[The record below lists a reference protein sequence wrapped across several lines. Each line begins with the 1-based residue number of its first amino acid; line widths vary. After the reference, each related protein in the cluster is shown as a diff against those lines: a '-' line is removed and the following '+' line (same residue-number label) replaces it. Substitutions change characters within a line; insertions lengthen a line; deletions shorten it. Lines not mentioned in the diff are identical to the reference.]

1 MKKILPVL
9 VLLAFIAF
17 CYQFIVS
24 CFITEHKV
32 VYSLISSNQKH
43 YTIEENY
50 QKVDKKHYYSFAIY
64 GKNKKK
70 KYLLS
75 IERDFNK
82 QERVITD
89 IKYYKKNQLECVFPI
104 YKREHT
110 YDAACLLDGKQVSPF
125 YLIEQNNEDFSYI
138 AKKFSDDGYDE
149 IYYQKDIVPDKKGNL
164 SVYYDYIP
172 ENYTFAVW
180 NYRGIYLFNSKDFNK
195 VRFLNSDHYE
205 NTLSSVVGKYYVTIN
220 TDNEKKQLNYYQIIL
235 YDMVENKK
243 SVLDVDI
250 SQDSYFNGVSD
261 GILYITDPKNEKQY
275 QLDPN
280 KKKIEEV
287 ETVYRISNGKLKDAG
302 NDFFDSPK
310 VDSLLVSNQNI
321 TKLYHTEDIKKNR
334 NDYYF
339 KTDDGK
345 LYRIIQNDYQHP
357 ILLCQFDDIRE
368 WQVHEDGV
376 SFIVD
381 DTLYFYS
388 DVYGLQ
394 PILINPEFKYNYKN
408 IYSFIRTE

>member
-50 QKVDKKHYYSFAIY
+50 QKVDKKHYYSFTIY
-64 GKNKKK
+64 SKNKKK

-180 NYRGIYLFNSKDFNK
+180 NYRGIYLFDSKDFNK

-220 TDNEKKQLNYYQIIL
+220 TDNENKQLNYYQIIL
-235 YDMVENKK
+235 YDMIEDKK

-261 GILYITDPKNEKQY
+261 EILYITDPKNEKQY

>member
-261 GILYITDPKNEKQY
+261 EILYVTDPKNEKQY
-275 QLDPN
+275 RLDPN
-280 KKKIEEV
+280 RKKIEEV
-287 ETVYRISNGKLKDAG
+287 EKVYRVSNGKLKDVG

>member
-64 GKNKKK
+64 SKNKKK

-180 NYRGIYLFNSKDFNK
+180 NYRGIYLFDSKDFNK
-195 VRFLNSDHYE
+195 VRFLN
-205 NTLSSVVGKYYVTIN
+205 
-220 TDNEKKQLNYYQIIL
+220 
-235 YDMVENKK
+235 
-243 SVLDVDI
+243 
-250 SQDSYFNGVSD
+250 
-261 GILYITDPKNEKQY
+261 
-275 QLDPN
+275 
-280 KKKIEEV
+280 
-287 ETVYRISNGKLKDAG
+287 
-302 NDFFDSPK
+302 
-310 VDSLLVSNQNI
+310 
-321 TKLYHTEDIKKNR
+321 
-334 NDYYF
+334 
-339 KTDDGK
+339 
-345 LYRIIQNDYQHP
+345 
-357 ILLCQFDDIRE
+357 
-368 WQVHEDGV
+368 
-376 SFIVD
+376 
-381 DTLYFYS
+381 
-388 DVYGLQ
+388 
-394 PILINPEFKYNYKN
+394 
-408 IYSFIRTE
+408 

>member
-17 CYQFIVS
+17 CYQFIIS

-64 GKNKKK
+64 NKNKKK

-125 YLIEQNNEDFSYI
+125 YLIKQNNEDFSYI

-149 IYYQKDIVPDKKGNL
+149 IYYQKDIVPDKEGNL

-180 NYRGIYLFNSKDFNK
+180 NYRGIYLFDFKDFNK

-235 YDMVENKK
+235 YDMVEDKK

-287 ETVYRISNGKLKDAG
+287 EKLYRVSNGKLKDAG

-310 VDSLLVSNQNI
+310 VDSLLVSNRNI

-345 LYRIIQNDYQHP
+345 LYRVIQNDYQHP

-388 DVYGLQ
+388 DVYGLK

>member
-1 MKKILPVL
+1 M
-9 VLLAFIAF
+9 
-17 CYQFIVS
+17 
-24 CFITEHKV
+24 
-32 VYSLISSNQKH
+32 
-43 YTIEENY
+43 
-50 QKVDKKHYYSFAIY
+50 
-64 GKNKKK
+64 
-70 KYLLS
+70 
-75 IERDFNK
+75 
-82 QERVITD
+82 
-89 IKYYKKNQLECVFPI
+89 
-104 YKREHT
+104 
-110 YDAACLLDGKQVSPF
+110 
-125 YLIEQNNEDFSYI
+125 
-138 AKKFSDDGYDE
+138 
-149 IYYQKDIVPDKKGNL
+149 
-164 SVYYDYIP
+164 
-172 ENYTFAVW
+172 
-180 NYRGIYLFNSKDFNK
+180 
-195 VRFLNSDHYE
+195 
-205 NTLSSVVGKYYVTIN
+205 
-220 TDNEKKQLNYYQIIL
+220 
-235 YDMVENKK
+235 
-243 SVLDVDI
+243 
-250 SQDSYFNGVSD
+250 
-261 GILYITDPKNEKQY
+261 
-275 QLDPN
+275 
-280 KKKIEEV
+280 
-287 ETVYRISNGKLKDAG
+287 KDAG

>member
-261 GILYITDPKNEKQY
+261 EILYVTDPKNEKQY

-280 KKKIEEV
+280 RKKIEEV
-287 ETVYRISNGKLKDAG
+287 EKVYRVSNGKLKDVG

-310 VDSLLVSNQNI
+310 VDSLLVSNKNI

>member
-64 GKNKKK
+64 NKNKKK

-149 IYYQKDIVPDKKGNL
+149 IYYQKDIVPDKEGNL

-180 NYRGIYLFNSKDFNK
+180 NYRGIYLFDFKDFNK

-235 YDMVENKK
+235 YDMVEDKK

-287 ETVYRISNGKLKDAG
+287 EKLYRVSNGKLKDAG

-310 VDSLLVSNQNI
+310 VDSLLVSNRNI

-345 LYRIIQNDYQHP
+345 LYRVIQNDYQHP

-388 DVYGLQ
+388 DVYGLK